1 MKKNNFQHI
10 EPKENLP
17 ETHKAG
23 VIDSIELA
31 KLFLD
36 MADLFSSK
44 RVRTETEILNS
55 VEQRKKNKN
64 ENK

>member
-17 ETHKAG
+17 ESHKSG

-44 RVRTETEILNS
+44 RVRTEAEILKS
-55 VEQRKKNKN
+55 VEDRKKNNVKD
-64 ENK
+64 K